1 MNRYQ
6 FEDLISSYI
15 DNEITLSKRKEFE
28 KYMKESKNPSYE
40 RNWNNGTNESIKKRD
55 WSPWGGYWGFSK
67 LMEEET
73 IYLLWVTE

>member
-28 KYMKESKNPSYE
+28 RYMKDNPDSEKLVSAIKIILKN
-40 RNWNNGTNESIKKRD
+40 
-55 WSPWGGYWGFSK
+55 
-67 LMEEET
+67 
-73 IYLLWVTE
+73 